1 MNFMNSLLNH
11 ILLSS
16 AVVVTSTVCKMI
28 GVNRNTVLEYFT
40 FSI

>member
-1 MNFMNSLLNH
+1 MNFINSLLSH
-11 ILLSS
+11 IVLSS
-16 AVVVTSTVCKMI
+16 AVVVTSTLRKMI